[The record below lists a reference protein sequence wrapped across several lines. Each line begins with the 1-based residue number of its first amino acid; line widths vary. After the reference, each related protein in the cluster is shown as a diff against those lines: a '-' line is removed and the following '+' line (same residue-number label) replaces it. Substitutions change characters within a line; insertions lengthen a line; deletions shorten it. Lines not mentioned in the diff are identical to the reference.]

1 MSDDNQPRVV
11 VTSDTG
17 GNRGLLV
24 AILVIVIAL
33 AAAVWFFNQSGAG
46 EPTTDVSI
54 DLPAGDV
61 DPGTETTI
69 EG

>member
-1 MSDDNQPRVV
+1 MSDNEPRVV
-11 VTSDTG
+11 VSSDAG

-46 EPTTDVSI
+46 EPTDVSI
-54 DLPAGDV
+54 ELPAGDV